1 MLDCSP
7 IASVGDSKP
16 ATTRVQIGAIHLC
29 LNDFERLSGRK
40 PNADAQL
47 KRAFRCEEI
56 PNLEFSFCKR
66 VPIRTGCRRH
76 QVLYFSASLRHY
88 SVLHQMNRSS
98 IRGVLPIYKE
108 GRAITARLSRSMQ
121 EWILTET
128 GGESEAVDLRKE
140 RAQAEALAA
149 RHREWESLLAENA
162 PLAFRVARGVLRN
175 DADAED
181 VAQEALLRAHRR
193 FEGLRE
199 RTRFRT
205 WLVRISFRIALD
217 RLRAIKRRQVRE
229 AQWVLE
235 NSRIA
240 AHQGENAEFQRQF
253 DHAMDELPEKQR
265 LVLFLAAMEGHTLEE
280 VSLLLAV
287 PIGTVKSRLFFARKT
302 LAEKLRCFVNPIA
315 NR

>member
-1 MLDCSP
+1 M
-7 IASVGDSKP
+7 
-16 ATTRVQIGAIHLC
+16 
-29 LNDFERLSGRK
+29 
-40 PNADAQL
+40 
-47 KRAFRCEEI
+47 
-56 PNLEFSFCKR
+56 EFSFRKR
-66 VPIRTGCRRH
+66 APIRNPGSQH
-76 QVLYFSASLRHY
+76 PVLYFAASLRHY
-88 SVLHQMNRSS
+88 CCFRKMNPSS

-108 GRAITARLSRSMQ
+108 GRAISTRLTRSMQ
-121 EWILTET
+121 EWVLTES
-128 GGESEAVDLRKE
+128 GGESEAAGLRQE

-149 RHREWESLLAENA
+149 GQLEWESLLAENA
-162 PLAFRVARGVLRN
+162 LLAFRVARGVLRN

-199 RTRFRT
+199 RARFRA
-205 WLVRISFRIALD
+205 WLVRVSFRIALD
-217 RLRAIKRRQVRE
+217 RLRAIKRRQARE

-235 NSRIA
+235 NSRNA
-240 AHQGENAEFQRQF
+240 THQGDNAEFQRQF
-253 DHAMDELPEKQR
+253 DRAMQELPEKQR

-302 LAEKLRCFVNPIA
+302 LAEKLRCFVNPTV